1 MFTLPTRLT
10 MLPVSTGEKLYNP
23 PIDFGELQR
32 LNLKLHKG
40 TYRQQ
45 VTPEHLQYM
54 TGEVGWLLGLMYDQ
68 HLALKSFTFPGMDKA
83 VANPVKLKLKSFLDE
98 TLDVVTSHI
107 MVATTRREHYMF
119 CDKLTKQAAVLGKM
133 WKDKVA
139 HHTARHTPY
148 PETVNQEGYME
159 TQNKVNDNEE
169 LEKLYVAQ
177 GKAVLL
183 AWDASLTFDTMRDTL
198 AALKRN
204 LKGVKYN
211 KLTAAESV
219 EVDAGIAHAQNL
231 ENELIPAQQETLK
244 IYLKAAQDIS
254 TKVKNLERNLYG
266 DELGKHLVSISMDTD
281 SQAVVQNSGGALEAL
296 KASSELAYGNDFFT
310 KVDSQKYINQINQ
323 ATSQE

>member
-1 MFTLPTRLT
+1 MFSSKFATKPLPA
-10 MLPVSTGEKLYNP
+10 KLKPYNP

-40 TYRQQ
+40 TYKQRI
-45 VTPEHLQYM
+45 TPEHLRYM
-54 TGEVGWLLGLMYDQ
+54 TGEVGWLLGVMYDQ
-68 HLALKSFTFPGMDKA
+68 HLALKSFTFPG
-83 VANPVKLKLKSFLDE
+83 VEESVSNPMKLKLKSFLDE
-98 TLDVVTSHI
+98 TLDVVTQNIAGASSS
-107 MVATTRREHYMF
+107 RREHYMF
-119 CDKLTKQAAVLGKM
+119 CEKLTKQAAKLGEM

-139 HHTARHTPY
+139 YRTIRHTPY

-169 LEKLYVAQ
+169 LDKLYVAQ

-198 AALKRN
+198 SALKRN
-204 LKGVKYN
+204 LKGVKYS
-211 KLTAAESV
+211 KLTAPESV
-219 EVDAGIAHAQNL
+219 EVDAAIAHAQTL

-266 DELGKHLVSISMDTD
+266 NELGKHLVSLSMDTGN
-281 SQAVVQNSGGALEAL
+281 QTAVQNSGGTLEAL
-296 KASSELAYGNDFFT
+296 KASSELAYGEDFFT
-310 KVDSQKYINQINQ
+310 KVDSQKYINQINP
-323 ATSQE
+323 ADSQD